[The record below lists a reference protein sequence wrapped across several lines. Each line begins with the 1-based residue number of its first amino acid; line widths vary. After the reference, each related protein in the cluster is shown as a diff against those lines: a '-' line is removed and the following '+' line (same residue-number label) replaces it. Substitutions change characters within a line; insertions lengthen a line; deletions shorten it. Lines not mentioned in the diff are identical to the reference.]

1 MALVADTGALY
12 ALYDAD
18 DRHHAAVRQVVEDE
32 HGPIVIPVVIL
43 AELDYL
49 LREFLS
55 VEAELDFLNGIASGA
70 YTLEPFTAEDLARV
84 RELIATYSALDI
96 GLADAAVVATAERLR
111 VPRILTV
118 DERVLEPS
126 ARGEGT
132 SRCCLPITVER
143 APA

>member
-32 HGPIVIPVVIL
+32 RGPIVIPVVIL

-55 VEAELDFLNGIASGA
+55 VEAELDFLDGIASGA
-70 YTLEPFTAEDLARV
+70 YTLEPFTTEDLARV

-118 DERVLEPS
+118 DERDFRAIRPRRGHFTLLP
-126 ARGEGT
+126 ADYRGE
-132 SRCCLPITVER
+132 SP
-143 APA
+143 